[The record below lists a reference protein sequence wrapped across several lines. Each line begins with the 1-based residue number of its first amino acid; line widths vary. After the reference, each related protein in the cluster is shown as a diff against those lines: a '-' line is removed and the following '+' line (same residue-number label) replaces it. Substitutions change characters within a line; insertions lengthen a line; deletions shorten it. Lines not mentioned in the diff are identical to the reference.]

1 MQGTAPAHL
10 AGTALL
16 ASPFR
21 QAGEKPLPFSEAT
34 GKDHP
39 FQPHSP
45 SPGALFQEFKEEM
58 ETVYKIYCASYEHA
72 LLLVESY
79 RKDPRLQEEILET
92 LNATV

>member
-1 MQGTAPAHL
+1 MPGGAELCPGAFGWHHSVSFTLL
-10 AGTALL
+10 AGWRETSA
-16 ASPFR
+16 
-21 QAGEKPLPFSEAT
+21 FSEAA
-34 GKDHP
+34 GKD
-39 FQPHSP
+39 SP

-92 LNATV
+92 LNAAV